1 MSKQPEKTEFEKRL
15 EAELAAQEAAK
26 AAAAQASPS
35 EDALEAADDEEELPE
50 VLPALDVKQLM
61 AERDELKEQLLRT
74 RAEFENYR
82 KRVTRDAEAMRLR
95 AAENLIRDL
104 LPVIDNLELALQH
117 ADDASGPLAEGIEM
131 VVRQFH
137 DTLRR
142 AGLEPIPAVGEPFNP
157 SVHEAVMQ
165 ASCAD
170 LAPNSISQEFQR
182 GYKLGDYVLRPARV
196 AVNMGQPA
204 GDESTT
210 GDGAS

>member
-26 AAAAQASPS
+26 AAAQSGSSS
-35 EDALEAADDEEELPE
+35 EDLDAAADEEELPE

-61 AERDELKEQLLRT
+61 AERDELKEQLLRA

-142 AGLEPIPAVGEPFNP
+142 AGLEPIPSVGEPFNP

-170 LAPNSISQEFQR
+170 LAPNSVSQEFQR

-196 AVNMGQPA
+196 AVNMGQPVS
-204 GDESTT
+204 DDTTT
-210 GDGAS
+210 GDDES